1 MRAITTFLGS
11 ALLVLTLT
19 SCDTEIVI
27 GDDYAG
33 PSLNDVLASNEVW
46 YVDLNSTQGNPDVPF
61 MTRAF
66 TLSFDFGTLYANNNL
81 VGVGSAGTGLGV
93 DVGSYNIT
101 LDKMLINHDIDGLH
115 EFEVVVRAYNRL
127 ELRDL
132 FNNTRYFLDG
142 YNRDN
147 FNYDQLFYDNIQYF
161 LQEYQAWEKVY
172 TSNVGALNDFDQEN
186 YLRFFP
192 GNNQDI
198 FESSKDRNGLNAQ
211 ELFWD
216 FSGIYL
222 VQDHTP
228 GSINK
233 QLTLGYDFIGN
244 DFFDLYILD
253 DRTIELYHLDS
264 GTTYR
269 FKGCGFIQLKRS
281 INVSSTKSRL
291 LDFKRALKNRKIT
304 GYNQ

>member
-11 ALLVLTLT
+11 ALLALTLT

-27 GDDYAG
+27 GNGYAG
-33 PSLNDVLASNEVW
+33 PTLNEVLASNEVW

-81 VGVGSAGTGLGV
+81 VGVGSAGAGLGI
-93 DVGSYNIT
+93 DIGSYDAVQDN
-101 LDKMLINHDIDGLH
+101 LLINHDIDGLH
-115 EFEVVVRAYNRL
+115 EFEVIVRAYNRL

-132 FNNTRYFLDG
+132 FNNTLYFLDG

-161 LQEYQAWEKVY
+161 LQEYNAWEKVY
-172 TSNVGALNDFDQEN
+172 TSNVGAINEFDQEN

-198 FESSKDRNGLNAQ
+198 FESSKDRNGLNAGVI
-211 ELFWD
+211 FWD
-216 FSGIYL
+216 FSGVYQ
-222 VQDHTP
+222 VEDQTP

-264 GTTYR
+264 RTTYR
-269 FKGCGFIQLKRS
+269 FKGRGFIQLK
-281 INVSSTKSRL
+281 SSESVNSSKNRL
-291 LDFKRALKNRKIT
+291 LDFERAMKNKE
-304 GYNQ
+304 

>member
-1 MRAITTFLGS
+1 MKAITTFLGS
-11 ALLVLTLT
+11 ALLAFTLT

-27 GDDYAG
+27 GDGSAS
-33 PSLNDVLASNEVW
+33 PTLNEVLASNEVW

-66 TLSFDFGTLYANNNL
+66 TLSFDFGSLYANNNL
-81 VGVGSAGTGLGV
+81 VGVGSAGAGFGI
-93 DVGSYNIT
+93 DIGSYDAIQNS
-101 LDKMLINHDIDGLH
+101 LLINHDIDGLH
-115 EFEVVVRAYNRL
+115 EFEVIVRAYNRL

-161 LQEYQAWEKVY
+161 LQEYNAWEKVY
-172 TSNVGALNDFDQEN
+172 TSNVGAINEFDQEN
-186 YLRFFP
+186 FLRFFP

-198 FESSKDRNGLNAQ
+198 FESSKDRNGLNIGSI
-211 ELFWD
+211 FWD
-216 FSGIYL
+216 FSGVYK
-222 VQDHTP
+222 VQDQTA

-244 DFFDLYILD
+244 DFFDLYIVD

-269 FKGCGFIQLKRS
+269 FKGRGFIQLKKS
-281 INVSSTKSRL
+281 TSVNSSKSRL
-291 LDFKRALKNRKIT
+291 LDFKRAMKNKE
-304 GYNQ
+304 

>member
-1 MRAITTFLGS
+1 MRAITTFLRS
-11 ALLVLTLT
+11 ALLALTLT

-27 GDDYAG
+27 GDGYAG
-33 PSLNDVLASNEVW
+33 PTLNEALASNELW

-81 VGVGSAGTGLGV
+81 VGVGSAGAGLGI
-93 DVGSYNIT
+93 DIGSYDAVQDN
-101 LDKMLINHDIDGLH
+101 LLIHHDIDGLH
-115 EFEVVVRAYNRL
+115 EFEVIVRTFNRL

-147 FNYDQLFYDNIQYF
+147 FNYDQLFFDNIQYF
-161 LQEYQAWEKVY
+161 LQEYRAWEKIY
-172 TSNVGALNDFDQEN
+172 TSNVGAMNGFDQEN

-198 FESSKDRNGLNAQ
+198 FESSKDRNGLN
-211 ELFWD
+211 EGSIFWD
-216 FSGIYL
+216 FVGVYQ
-222 VQDHTP
+222 VQDQAP

-269 FKGCGFIQLKRS
+269 FKGRGFMQLKTS
-281 INVSSTKSRL
+281 QSVNSSKNRL
-291 LDFKRALKNRKIT
+291 LDFKRALKNKNIT
-304 GYNQ
+304 G